1 MSDNIELTDLNDA
14 RSADALNTDGS
25 ATTTTTRIDT
35 DTNIDPDRC
44 SKGVIPTIS
53 QSISTFINLIAS
65 SFFELFLPMTYLKVP
80 SGAPARDHVSYFK

>member
-14 RSADALNTDGS
+14 RSADALNTDRS
-25 ATTTTTRIDT
+25 TTKTTRIDT
-35 DTNIDPDRC
+35 DSNIDTDRC

-53 QSISTFINLIAS
+53 QSISALIHLVAS

-80 SGAPARDHVSYFK
+80 SGAPARDHVS